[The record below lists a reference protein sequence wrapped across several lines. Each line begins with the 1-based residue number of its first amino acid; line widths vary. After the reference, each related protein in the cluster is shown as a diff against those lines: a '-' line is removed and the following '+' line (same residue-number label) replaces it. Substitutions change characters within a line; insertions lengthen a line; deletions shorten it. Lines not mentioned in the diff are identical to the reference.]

1 MCFITEE
8 SEDDRDDSEEE
19 DATGEAELADE
30 DEGETDLRKVEEK
43 EKADEEFVDKEYESH
58 FCLEANFVDG
68 ENEDEGNMAEED
80 MSTGEKS

>member
-19 DATGEAELADE
+19 VATGEAELADE
-30 DEGETDLRKVEEK
+30 DGETDLRKVEEK
-43 EKADEEFVDKEYESH
+43 EKADEEFVDKEYESQ